1 MARKIAVCS
10 QKGGVGKTTT
20 SINLAAALALEG
32 HRVLLI
38 DNDPQANTTTCCGF
52 RQQDIHTSLY
62 EILVKEERFPEEAI
76 RKCSLDS
83 MWLLPASASLVS
95 AEIELVKEM
104 GRELIL
110 KEKMET
116 VQDQYDFIIVD
127 CSPGV
132 SLLVLNALFFCE
144 EIIIPIQSQ
153 FLALEGLDRILH
165 AVHVIQKR
173 MQHPVQITGIVCTM
187 YDRRTKLSSY
197 ILFELYRLFG
207 DGLFSTVIT
216 INTKLAEAPLRGMSI
231 FEHHPSGNASDNY
244 RRLAQEIIARGEPN
258 WKEGFLIAPE
268 LACLETGKNYYNL
281 MNDDNQIFKQTIET
295 LVPLISKCM
304 TVDYPARSRSPIVE
318 SDIEKNKVKE
328 PEDSLDKENKKETTN
343 PLTEEDLLWM

>member
-1 MARKIAVCS
+1 MARKIAICS

-20 SINLAAALALEG
+20 SINLGAALALEG

-62 EILVKEERFPEEAI
+62 DILVKEELSPGEAI
-76 RKCSLDS
+76 RKCNLDS
-83 MWLLPASASLVS
+83 LWLLPASASLVS

-110 KEKMET
+110 KEKMEA

-153 FLALEGLDRILH
+153 FLALEGLNRILH

-173 MQHPVQITGIVCTM
+173 MHHPLLITGIVCTM
-187 YDRRTKLSSY
+187 YDRRTKLSPY
-197 ILFELYRLFG
+197 ILFELYKLFG
-207 DGLFSTVIT
+207 NGLFSTVIT
-216 INTKLAEAPLRGMSI
+216 INTKLAEAPLRGMTI

-244 RRLAQEIIARGEPN
+244 RRLAREVIARGESN
-258 WKEGFLIAPE
+258 WKEGFRIAPE
-268 LACLETGKNYYNL
+268 LSCLETGKSYYNL
-281 MNDDNQIFKQTIET
+281 MNDGNQIFKQTIEI
-295 LVPLISKCM
+295 LMPLITKCM
-304 TVDYPARSRSPIVE
+304 AVDYPSRSEPLIAGKDIVE
-318 SDIEKNKVKE
+318 ETPDFLSKEK
-328 PEDSLDKENKKETTN
+328 KKETTN
-343 PLTEEDLLWM
+343 PLTEEDLLWT

>member
-1 MARKIAVCS
+1 MARKIAICS

-38 DNDPQANTTTCCGF
+38 DNDPQANATTCCGF

-62 EILVKEERFPEEAI
+62 DILVKEACAPGEAI

-83 MWLLPASASLVS
+83 MWLLPSAASLVS

-110 KEKMET
+110 REKMET
-116 VQDQYDFIIVD
+116 VQDQYDFILVD

-165 AVHVIQKR
+165 AVHVIQNR
-173 MQHPVQITGIVCTM
+173 MRHPVQITGTVCTM
-187 YDRRTKLSSY
+187 YDRRTRLSPY
-197 ILFELYRLFG
+197 ILFELYKLFG
-207 DGLFSTVIT
+207 DGLFATVIT
-216 INTKLAEAPLRGMSI
+216 INTKLAEAPLRGMTI

-244 RRLAQEIIARGEPN
+244 RRLAREVIARGEDN
-258 WKEGFLIAPE
+258 WKEGFRIAPE
-268 LACLETGKNYYNL
+268 LACLKTGKSYYNL
-281 MNDDNQIFKQTIET
+281 MNDDNQTFKHTIDT
-295 LVPLISKCM
+295 LMPLISKCM
-304 TVDYPARSRSPIVE
+304 TIAHPARSGPPIAGEDNVVE
-318 SDIEKNKVKE
+318 R
-328 PEDSLDKENKKETTN
+328 PPDSLGNEKKNETTL
-343 PLTEEDLLWM
+343 PLTEEDLLWT